1 MSKDMSKL
9 GYMQRLPNG
18 TVIFHEND
26 QGAEMY
32 IVLQGSVEIS
42 MESNGN
48 KINLAVIGA
57 GGFLGEMTLL
67 EGHNRTA
74 TAVTTSD
81 SVLMVITKHN
91 FDEVISSHP
100 DIAMRIMKA
109 LSGRIRDLNKRLKET
124 TDQLEV
130 ARLLASVKDGKW
142 DETTTA
148 GNPLETGPTEIQSA
162 GEELDLDS
170 ENDDHASEL
179 VDVEI
184 NNDAK
189 VQEFYF
195 YEKEVTCPICSHKL
209 SVQVLKDSKLRQKDH
224 NQELRT
230 IYHDVDPILY
240 NIWVCSQCYF
250 AMPKSSFEKIDGIQA
265 TVMANCKPQRL
276 EKFKF
281 DFSGNRTIGFVIEA
295 HKAAIECIDG
305 LGRKRID
312 LALAELW
319 LRVAWLYDDLHQR
332 GKAKEARKLALAK
345 YKSGYLEDAG
355 SDEKSQKLEYLIGT
369 ISASLGNT
377 KEAKDYMFKA
387 VSRRN
392 GHLLIKEI
400 AKDALRLIKE
410 TDDAE

>member
-1 MSKDMSKL
+1 MSKL
-9 GYMQRLPNG
+9 GYMQRIPNG
-18 TVIFHEND
+18 TMIFREND

-74 TAVTTSD
+74 TAVATSD

-109 LSGRIRDLNKRLKET
+109 LSGRIRELNKRLKQSS
-124 TDQLEV
+124 DQLEV
-130 ARLLASVKDGKW
+130 ARQLASQIQL
-142 DETTTA
+142 A
-148 GNPLETGPTEIQSA
+148 GDASIEQREPQDSSEPS
-162 GEELDLDS
+162 GEEMIRDS
-170 ENDDHASEL
+170 EDDDHASEL
-179 VDVEI
+179 VDLEI
-184 NNDAK
+184 NYDAK

-195 YEKEVTCPICSHKL
+195 YDKEVACPICSQKFKA
-209 SVQVLKDSKLRQKDH
+209 QVLKDSKLRQRDH
-224 NQELRT
+224 NSELRT

-240 NIWVCSQCYF
+240 NIWVCPECYF
-250 AMPKSSFEKIDGIQA
+250 ALPKSSFEKIDRTQTA
-265 TVMANCKPQRL
+265 VLANRKAQRQ

-281 DFSGNRTIGFVIEA
+281 DFTANRTMGFVIEA

-312 LALAELW
+312 LPLAELW
-319 LRVAWLYDDLHQR
+319 LRLAWLYDDLKLH
-332 GKAKEARKLALAK
+332 GKAREARKFALVK

-392 GHLLIKEI
+392 GHMLIKEI
-400 AKDALRLIKE
+400 AKDALHLIKKKE
-410 TDDAE
+410 EDAAE